1 MNEIKPEDEYLT
13 RAWLEKHGWKPFRDD
28 MPFHGELECDLV
40 VIVTRKEYM
49 IAKFHYM
56 GDKAWKP
63 SAKPDSFELVG
74 LNNSVE
80 MLDYDHT
87 RLVMAAFVC
96 HLTGFEQ
103 IDNAIG
109 GVYEMTMTLKKEQK
123 PKAPAVFNEMLDRPI
138 TDYPLSVRALNCLK
152 SADINTLR
160 ELVRLTEMDLL
171 KFRNFGKKSIS
182 ELSDFI
188 KDHDLTW
195 GMNV

>member
-1 MNEIKPEDEYLT
+1 MAKVDTDKFIALLVETYCRRHGIDRKIVQTYIDDVLEQMGFKVENGEIV
-13 RAWLEKHGWKPFRDD
+13 
-28 MPFHGELECDLV
+28 EL
-40 VIVTRKEYM
+40 
-49 IAKFHYM
+49 
-56 GDKAWKP
+56 
-63 SAKPDSFELVG
+63 
-74 LNNSVE
+74 
-80 MLDYDHT
+80 
-87 RLVMAAFVC
+87 
-96 HLTGFEQ
+96 
-103 IDNAIG
+103 
-109 GVYEMTMTLKKEQK
+109 K
-123 PKAPAVFNEMLDRPI
+123 PKAPAVFDEMLDRPI